1 MDYLLDIFTI
11 KDLRESNPAWI
22 LLRKSNA
29 AYILSFLIEAFKI
42 RSRTEVPSDQLV
54 AELTAFQEHL
64 TDNSIDALKGSAES
78 VLSSWASDTEQILWR
93 SHDNETDE
101 YVFTLRAST
110 EEAIQ
115 FVIGL
120 QDTRRPVAAETSLK
134 RIFAVLEEVVLMGHG
149 DVETYIVRL
158 ENKRDAL
165 QRDIDRISEDGI
177 HEKNPHTIREY
188 YRNIVD
194 DIRALGGD
202 FRKVEEDFRE
212 VAKDIQ
218 NSSIGESANRGDV
231 LEYMLDHDEYIRKSD
246 QGQSFFGFLALLNS
260 PELLM
265 KLDSLRDDLK
275 EIPELASF
283 DMSEIMTFERRLLQE
298 AQRVNK
304 TVQRL
309 SRQLRRVLDD
319 KANAERQKLL
329 SQIQSIMAYFA
340 EANFTVDT
348 PEEFVVV
355 EEVPTL
361 RMLDDLRPFRPPAKL
376 QEQVASV
383 YEQTDAERDKAAES
397 MARLERIDYEKL
409 TANIHRSFE
418 ILGKDTVTLPEV
430 IAHKPLKHGL
440 IELAGYLQIAHNHEC
455 EFVEG
460 ETDEIEIPEL
470 SGQAMRLS
478 FPRVI
483 LDFSTFTENSPNPS

>member
-1 MDYLLDIFTI
+1 MDIASI
-11 KDLRESNPAWI
+11 NDLRSNNAAWI

-29 AYILSFLIEAFKI
+29 AYILSFLIDAFKT
-42 RSRTEVPSDQLV
+42 RSRTEIPSGQLA
-54 AELTAFQEHL
+54 AELTAFKEHL
-64 TDNSIDALKGSAES
+64 EDNSIDALKGSAES
-78 VLSSWASDTEQILWR
+78 VLSGWASDTEEILWR
-93 SHDNETDE
+93 SHDHETDE

-115 FVIGL
+115 FVISL
-120 QDTRRPVAAETSLK
+120 QEAGRPVAAETSLK

-149 DVETYIVRL
+149 DAKAYIARL

-165 QRDIDRISEDGI
+165 QRDIDQISEDGI

-188 YRNIVD
+188 YRNIID

-218 NSSIGESANRGDV
+218 NSSIGEKANRGDV

-260 PELLM
+260 PEQLM
-265 KLDSLRDDLK
+265 KLDSLREDLA

-329 SQIQSIMAYFA
+329 QQIQSIMAHFA
-340 EANFTVDT
+340 DENFILGNPD
-348 PEEFVVV
+348 EFVVV
-355 EEVPTL
+355 EELPTL
-361 RMLDDLRPFRPPAKL
+361 QMIDDLRPYRPPARL
-376 QEQVASV
+376 QKQAARV
-383 YEQTDAERDKAAES
+383 YEQTEAERDAAAET
-397 MARLERIDYEKL
+397 MATLERIDYEAL
-409 TANIHRSFE
+409 TANILQCFE
-418 ILGKDTVTLPEV
+418 IAGKDTITLPDV
-430 IAHKPLKHGL
+430 IAQKSLQHGL
-440 IELAGYLQIAHNHEC
+440 IEVAGYLQIAHDHEC
-455 EFVEG
+455 QFVDG
-460 ETDEIEIPEL
+460 QTDSVDVPGLVER
-470 SGQAMRLS
+470 SMRLS

-483 LDFSTFTENSPNPS
+483 LTLSNFSENDSDTL

>member
-1 MDYLLDIFTI
+1 MDILEL
-11 KDLRESNPAWI
+11 KDLRDHNAAWI

-29 AYILSFLIEAFKI
+29 AYILSFLIEAFKT
-42 RSRTEVPSDQLV
+42 RSRTEITSDQLV

-64 TDNSIDALKGSAES
+64 AENEIDALKGSSES
-78 VLSSWASDTEQILWR
+78 VLSSWASDAEQILWR
-93 SHDNETDE
+93 SHDNETDD

-115 FVIGL
+115 FVVGL

-149 DVETYIVRL
+149 DVETYIARL

-165 QRDIDRISEDGI
+165 QRDIERISENGI

-202 FRKVEEDFRE
+202 FRKVEEDFRD

-218 NSSIGESANRGDV
+218 NSSLGATANRGDV

-260 PELLM
+260 PEQLM
-265 KLDSLRDDLK
+265 KLDSLREDLA
-275 EIPELASF
+275 EIPELAAF
-283 DMSEIMTFERRLLQE
+283 DMSEVMTFERRLLQE

-329 SQIQSIMAYFA
+329 LQIQSIMAHFSKEDFSV
-340 EANFTVDT
+340 EA
-348 PEEFVVV
+348 PEEFTVV
-355 EEVPTL
+355 EEIPTL

-376 QEQVASV
+376 QEQAASV
-383 YEQTDAERDKAAES
+383 YEQTDAERDEAAES
-397 MARLERIDYEKL
+397 MAGLERLDYEAL
-409 TANIHRSFE
+409 TTNIHRCFD
-418 ILGKDTVTLPEV
+418 ILGKETITLPDV
-430 IAHKPLKHGL
+430 IAHRPLKHGL
-440 IELAGYLQIAHNHEC
+440 IELAGYLQIAHNHRC
-455 EFVEG
+455 QFIKG
-460 ETDEIEIPEL
+460 ETDSIEIPASTE
-470 SGQAMRLS
+470 QAMRLS
-478 FPRVI
+478 FPRI
-483 LDFSTFTENSPNPS
+483 IFNLSNFTENTSNKS